1 MEKIVVTLK
10 NGKISV
16 DAKGFTSNSCEEAT
30 RFLQYLG
37 QVSGEEK
44 KPEFYE
50 TPLQTEV
57 DFNG

>member
-1 MEKIVVTLK
+1 MKKIVVTLK

-16 DAKGFTSNSCEEAT
+16 DAQGFTSNSCEEAT
-30 RFLQYLG
+30 RFLQELG

-44 KPEFYE
+44 KPEYFE

-57 DFNG
+57 GYNG